1 MFAQLWLMI
10 AASWQH
16 FNSINQSRL
25 TAFCELIGRSSL
37 PCSHAGTA
45 GFFFFVTGRALVDG
59 AAVDGAAVD
68 GAAVDGAAVDGAA
81 VDGVAVDVGSSV
93 SLSTN
98 TGGVDPVTL
107 SVTLVLLA
115 IVDGLGVVLSLP
127 AVAFAVASV
136 PVVVT

>member
-1 MFAQLWLMI
+1 MI

-25 TAFCELIGRSSL
+25 TAFCELIGRNSL

-45 GFFFFVTGRALVDG
+45 GFFFFVTGRAL
-59 AAVDGAAVD
+59 VD